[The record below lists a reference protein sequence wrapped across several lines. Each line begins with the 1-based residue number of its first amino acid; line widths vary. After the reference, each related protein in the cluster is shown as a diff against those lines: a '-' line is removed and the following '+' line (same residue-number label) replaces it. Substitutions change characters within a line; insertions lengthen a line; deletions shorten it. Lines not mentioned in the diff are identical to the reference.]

1 MTLDG
6 ICDLL
11 ATKNKRVNRKNEKYS
26 PMINMVRYADD
37 FIITGR
43 TAETLEELKPML
55 VAFLAERGLEL
66 SEEKT

>member
-11 ATKNKRVNRKNEKYS
+11 TTKNKRVNRKNEKYS

-37 FIITGR
+37 FIITGS
-43 TAETLEELKPML
+43 TAETLEEIKPML
-55 VAFLAERGLEL
+55 CFF
-66 SEEKT
+66 